1 VVRRAR
7 IGPAGPIDNREDSMK
22 PHSIRSPKFVWSLV
36 ASLACVAAAPL
47 ATAADE
53 AAIKAFSS
61 AAPGDP
67 PAGWKF
73 TNLPNKSATKF
84 SVVDLN
90 GARVLKVE
98 ADNSYGNLVHGL
110 HLQPGEH
117 SKVAWKWR
125 VDKLID
131 SADLKVRSGEDS
143 PAKLCVF
150 FAFDAAKLPFGERAK
165 LTLAKSAT
173 GEDVPTE
180 TLCYVWD
187 NKLAVDTVQV
197 SVFTKRIRFL
207 VLQSGSSHLGQWM
220 SERRDLSVDYQRMFG
235 DESEGK
241 YPEIVGVAVSADADN
256 THGNSLAYFGDV
268 TLAP

>member
-1 VVRRAR
+1 MAFPLRNQRFRRS
-7 IGPAGPIDNREDSMK
+7 IFTVLVCTGLAGPTLAAED
-22 PHSIRSPKFVWSLV
+22 
-36 ASLACVAAAPL
+36 
-47 ATAADE
+47 
-53 AAIKAFSS
+53 AAIKPFSS
-61 AAPGDP
+61 AAPGEP

-73 TNLPNKSATKF
+73 TNLPNKAATKF

-98 ADNSYGNLVHGL
+98 AEDSYGNLVHGL

-131 SADLKVRSGEDS
+131 NADLKVRSGEDS
-143 PAKLCVF
+143 AAKLCVF
-150 FAFDAAKLPFGERAK
+150 FAFEAAKLSFGERAR

-187 NKLAVDTVQV
+187 NKLAIDTTQT

-207 VLQSGSSHLGQWM
+207 VLQSGSSQLGQWM

-241 YPEIVGVAVSADADN
+241 FPEIVGVAVSADADN
-256 THGNSLAYFGDV
+256 THGHSLAYFGDV

>member
-1 VVRRAR
+1 MAFPLRNQRFRRSIFTVLVCAGLA
-7 IGPAGPIDNREDSMK
+7 GPALAAED
-22 PHSIRSPKFVWSLV
+22 
-36 ASLACVAAAPL
+36 
-47 ATAADE
+47 
-53 AAIKAFSS
+53 AAIKPFSS
-61 AAPGDP
+61 AAPGEP

-73 TNLPNKSATKF
+73 TNLPNKAATRF

-90 GARVLKVE
+90 GVRVLKVE
-98 ADNSYGNLVHGL
+98 AEDSYGNLVHGL

-131 SADLKVRSGEDS
+131 NADLKVRSGEDS
-143 PAKLCVF
+143 AAKLCVF
-150 FAFDAAKLPFGERAK
+150 FAFEAGKLSFGERAR

-187 NKLAVDTVQV
+187 NKLAIDTTQT

-207 VLQSGSSHLGQWM
+207 VLQSGSSQLGQWM

-241 YPEIVGVAVSADADN
+241 FPEIVGVAVSADADN
-256 THGNSLAYFGDV
+256 THGHSLAYFGDV

>member
-1 VVRRAR
+1 MPFPIRDQRLVLSIFTGLVCA
-7 IGPAGPIDNREDSMK
+7 GLAGP
-22 PHSIRSPKFVWSLV
+22 VL
-36 ASLACVAAAPL
+36 
-47 ATAADE
+47 AADD
-53 AAIKAFSS
+53 AAIKPFSS
-61 AAPGDP
+61 AAPGEP

-73 TNLPNKSATKF
+73 TNLPNKAATKF

-98 ADNSYGNLVHGL
+98 AEDSYGNLVHGL

-117 SKVAWKWR
+117 SKVTWKWR

-131 SADLKVRSGEDS
+131 NADLKVRSGEDS

-150 FAFDAAKLPFGERAK
+150 FAFDAAKLPLGERAR

-173 GEDVPTE
+173 GEDVPTQ

-187 NKLAVDTVQV
+187 NKLAVDTTQA

-207 VLQSGSSHLGQWM
+207 VLQSGSSRLGQWV
-220 SERRDLSVDYQRMFG
+220 SERRDLGVDYQRMFG

-241 YPEIVGVAVSADADN
+241 FPEIVGVAVSADADN
-256 THGNSLAYFGDV
+256 THGHSLAYFGDV
-268 TLAP
+268 SLAP

>member
-1 VVRRAR
+1 MAFPLRDRR
-7 IGPAGPIDNREDSMK
+7 
-22 PHSIRSPKFVWSLV
+22 FFWSVLTGLV
-36 ASLACVAAAPL
+36 SAALACPAQ
-47 ATAADE
+47 AADE
-53 AAIKAFSS
+53 AAIKPFSS
-61 AAPGDP
+61 APPGEP

-73 TNLPNKSATKF
+73 TNLPNKAATKF
-84 SVVDLN
+84 SVVELN
-90 GARVLKVE
+90 GAHVLKVE
-98 ADNSYGNLVHGL
+98 AENSYGNLVHGL
-110 HLQPGEH
+110 HVQPGEH

-131 SADLKVRSGEDS
+131 SADLTVRSGEDS

-150 FAFDAAKLPFGERAK
+150 FGFEASKLSFGERAK

-187 NKLAVDTVQV
+187 NKLAIDTAQT

-207 VLQSGSSHLGQWM
+207 VLQSGTSRLGQWV
-220 SERRDLSVDYQRMFG
+220 SERRDVSVDYQRMFG

-241 YPEIVGVAVSADADN
+241 FPEIVGVAAGADADN
-256 THGNSLAYFGDV
+256 THGHSLAYFGDV